1 MFLFSHTTFTEGV
14 WCNLSSNHYNLVED
28 GTQNGL
34 HLLLLSLADFMRLI
48 LTAPRKM
55 TMLTKKD
62 SNDDWTVST
71 SYNAINSY
79 NIMGHHEI
87 LAILLFLATPGT
99 MLSITKKQQW
109 REWRYYKYWGKGLYF
124 SMEMPLPSSLSQIM
138 MTINNKYHYQNS
150 FALWANGTKPKLMLN
165 FTIE

>member
-1 MFLFSHTTFTEGV
+1 MFLFSHTTFTEDI
-14 WCNLSSNHYNLVED
+14 WWNLSSNHYSLLED

-48 LTAPRKM
+48 LTKMKM
-55 TMLTKKD
+55 TMLIKKD

-79 NIMGHHEI
+79 NIMGRHEI
-87 LAILLFLATPGT
+87 LAILLFLATSGT
-99 MLSITKKQQW
+99 MKDFEHHKNATLQRIKIQ
-109 REWRYYKYWGKGLYF
+109 YWGKGIYF
-124 SMEMPLPSSLSQIM
+124 SKEMPLPSSSSQII
-138 MTINNKYHYQNS
+138 MTINKYHYQNS
-150 FALWANGTKPKLMLN
+150 FALWANGTEPKLGLN